1 MALPLLG
8 SIIASTID
16 IIGRFI
22 PDPEEKAKAQLEV
35 MKIQQSSEFKQ
46 IEASLQQAQ
55 MQADINKQEAAH
67 ASVWVAG
74 WRPFIGWV
82 CGAGLALQFIL
93 FPMVFWVGQLANV
106 AIIMPQLPFE
116 MIMTMLG
123 GMLGIG
129 GMHTYEK
136 VKGVVKGAS

>member
-1 MALPLLG
+1 MGLIELITGPVM
-8 SIIASTID
+8 SIINKL
-16 IIGRFI
+16 I
-22 PDPEEKAKAQLEV
+22 PDKEKQAE
-35 MKIQQSSEFKQ
+35 IQMELVRLQSQKDFKE
-46 IEASLQQAQ
+46 IDAALQQMQ
-55 MQADINKQEAAH
+55 MQADINKIEAAH
-67 ASVWVAG
+67 ANVWVAG

-93 FPMVFWVGQLANV
+93 FPMVFWIGQLMNI

-129 GMHTYEK
+129 TMHTYEK

>member
-1 MALPLLG
+1 MAPLLG
-8 SIIASTID
+8 ALIAKGVD

-22 PDPEEKAKAQLEV
+22 PDPQEKAKAQLEL
-35 MKIQQSSEFKQ
+35 MQIQQASEFKE
-46 IEASLQQAQ
+46 IEARLQEQQ
-55 MQADINKQEAAH
+55 MQSDINRQEAAH
-67 ASVWVAG
+67 ASIWVAG

-93 FPMVFWVGQLANV
+93 FPMVFWIGQMADV

-129 GMHTYEK
+129 SMHTYEK
-136 VKGVVKGAS
+136 VKGVVRGAS

>member
-1 MALPLLG
+1 MASLLDF
-8 SIIASTID
+8 IAGPVMAIVD
-16 IIGRFI
+16 KLI
-22 PDPEEKAKAQLEV
+22 PDPQKKAEVQLE
-35 MKIQQSSEFKQ
+35 MLRLQQSSDFKA
-46 IEASLQQAQ
+46 IDAALQQNQ

-67 ASVWVAG
+67 ASIWVAG

-82 CGAGLALQFIL
+82 CGCGLALQFII
-93 FPMVFWVGQLANV
+93 FPMVFWIGQLINV

-129 GMHTYEK
+129 TMHTYEK

>member
-1 MALPLLG
+1 MVPILG
-8 SIIASTID
+8 TLITSAID

-35 MKIQQSSEFKQ
+35 MKLQQSSEFKQ
-46 IEASLQQAQ
+46 IEADLQSMQ
-55 MQADINKQEAAH
+55 MQADINKTEAAH
-67 ASVWVAG
+67 ANVWVAG

-93 FPMVFWVGQLANV
+93 FPMVFWIGQLANV

>member
-1 MALPLLG
+1 MGSLLEFLTG
-8 SIIASTID
+8 PVMGIINKL
-16 IIGRFI
+16 I
-22 PDPEEKAKAQLEV
+22 PDKEKQLELQLE
-35 MKIQQSSEFKQ
+35 MLKLQQSSDFKA
-46 IEASLQQAQ
+46 IDAALQESQ

-67 ASVWVAG
+67 ASIWVAG

-82 CGAGLALQFIL
+82 CGSGLALQFII
-93 FPMVFWVGQLANV
+93 FPLVFWIGQLV
-106 AIIMPQLPFE
+106 GVSILMPTLPFE

-129 GMHTYEK
+129 TMHTFEK

>member
-1 MALPLLG
+1 MAFG
-8 SIIASTID
+8 IDDIIAEGLKILNK
-16 IIGRFI
+16 FVK
-22 PDPEEKAKAQLEV
+22 DPEAQAQAQLE
-35 MKIQQSSEFKQ
+35 MLRISQQDKFKE
-46 IEASLQQAQ
+46 IDAALQHSQ
-55 MQADINKQEAAH
+55 MQADINKAEAAH
-67 ASVWVAG
+67 ANVWVAG

-82 CGAGLALQFIL
+82 CGAGLALQFII
-93 FPMVFWVGQLANV
+93 FPLVFWVGQLMSV

>member
-1 MALPLLG
+1 MAPLLG
-8 SIIASTID
+8 ALIAKGVD

-22 PDPEEKAKAQLEV
+22 PDPQEKAKAQLEL
-35 MKIQQSSEFKQ
+35 MQIQQASEFKE
-46 IEASLQQAQ
+46 IEARLQEQQ

-67 ASVWVAG
+67 ANIWVAG

-93 FPMVFWVGQLANV
+93 FPLVFWVGQMAGV
-106 AIIMPQLPFE
+106 AIIMPTLPFE